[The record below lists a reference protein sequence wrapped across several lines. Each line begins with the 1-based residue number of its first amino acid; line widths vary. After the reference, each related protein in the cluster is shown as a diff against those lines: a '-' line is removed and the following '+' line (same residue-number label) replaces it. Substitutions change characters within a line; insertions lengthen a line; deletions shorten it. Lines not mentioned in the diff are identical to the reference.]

1 MPAKVLGHGLD
12 LIRSARPDA
21 TRKKLEEVN
30 RQISRLDAGT
40 NVSYLDIGKTFLNPD
55 GTISR
60 EIMPDYLH
68 LTARGYRLWADAM
81 EPTLWRLLDEPR
93 KKD

>member
-1 MPAKVLGHGLD
+1 MPAKVLGHDLD
-12 LIRSARPDA
+12 LIRIARPDA